1 MIKLVKATTVEAQPD
16 YRLALRFSD
25 GSSGV
30 LELKDFVFG
39 GGEVVQPLRDP
50 AFFAR
55 VFIEMGVPTWP
66 NGCDIDP
73 TNARMELEAAGAL
86 ALEGVAA

>member
-1 MIKLVKATTVEAQPD
+1 MIKLVKATTATAQPD

-30 LELKDFVFG
+30 VDLRPFVFG
-39 GGEVVQPLRDP
+39 GGAVVAPLRDP
-50 AFFAR
+50 AFFAQ

-86 ALEGVAA
+86 TVEGVAA